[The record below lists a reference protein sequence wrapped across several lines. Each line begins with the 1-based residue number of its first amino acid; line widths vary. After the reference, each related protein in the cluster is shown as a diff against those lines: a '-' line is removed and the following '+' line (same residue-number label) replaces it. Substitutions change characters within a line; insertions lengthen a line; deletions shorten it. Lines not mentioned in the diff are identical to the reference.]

1 MSDIQRRALVQ
12 GAALAALSFTVDGA
26 EVWLSPSQ
34 AQARAAPM
42 NVLKPDEVETL

>member
-12 GAALAALSFTVDGA
+12 GAALAALSFTIDGA

-34 AQARAAPM
+34 VQAQGAPM
-42 NVLKPDEVETL
+42 TD